1 MIRPY
6 TIFCVLLAGASGLF
20 LYSKKHQTNVLD
32 QNIRSIVR
40 QTDDVRQQTAMLQSQ
55 WALLNQP
62 DRLQRLSAHFLSDL
76 TPMAPTQYKR
86 LSAAIAALP
95 PPSSAESHR
104 DIMVADAS
112 VPKATALTSSEANS
126 AVTLAR
132 QTVPVMR
139 KDVIVPAHSDASPH
153 HVVTDKPHP
162 STRLAL
168 ASPPAK
174 REATPALRTHA
185 ATHVHYA
192 TYQGSRAVA
201 TPAVAWRPTSGK
213 SLKATQ
219 VRYREMRSHDTEST
233 FAMADGALPPPAP
246 RRN

>member
-32 QNIRSIVR
+32 ENIRTIVR

-62 DRLQRLSAHFLSDL
+62 DRLQKLSARFLTDL

-86 LSAAIAALP
+86 LGTAIAALP
-95 PPSSAESHR
+95 APGSAGPQR
-104 DIMVADAS
+104 DMMVAAAS
-112 VPKATALTSSEANS
+112 APADTALAQRATPAP
-126 AVTLAR
+126 ATQMDQAIKAKP
-132 QTVPVMR
+132 TDVM
-139 KDVIVPAHSDASPH
+139 AAAQGDASPH

-168 ASPPAK
+168 ATPPLK
-174 REATPALRTHA
+174 HEATPAVRAHA
-185 ATHVHYA
+185 DTHVHYA
-192 TYQGSRAVA
+192 TYRGPRAVA
-201 TPAVAWRPTSGK
+201 TPAVAWRPSSGGRLAASK
-213 SLKATQ
+213 T
-219 VRYREMRSHDTEST
+219 RYRQLGAHNTEST

>member
-32 QNIRSIVR
+32 ENIRTIVR

-62 DRLQRLSAHFLSDL
+62 DRLQKLSARFLTDL

-86 LSAAIAALP
+86 LGTAIAALP
-95 PPSSAESHR
+95 APGSAGPQR
-104 DIMVADAS
+104 DMMVAAAS
-112 VPKATALTSSEANS
+112 APSDTMSVQHAAPAPATQTSQAVKAKPTE
-126 AVTLAR
+126 
-132 QTVPVMR
+132 VMAAAQR
-139 KDVIVPAHSDASPH
+139 DASPH
-153 HVVTDKPHP
+153 HVVTDKPHL

-168 ASPPAK
+168 ATPPMK
-174 REATPALRTHA
+174 HEATPAVRAHTDS
-185 ATHVHYA
+185 HVHYA
-192 TYQGSRAVA
+192 TYRGTRAVA
-201 TPAVAWRPTSGK
+201 TPAVAWRPSSGGR
-213 SLKATQ
+213 LTATKA
-219 VRYREMRSHDTEST
+219 RYRQLGTHNTEST

-246 RRN
+246 RRP